1 SNILHQ
7 VLPFHNIFCNLT
19 EEDYNFSN
27 PVSEAEQDI
36 TEAVIE
42 LYTAKIQHQKT
53 SLTLQRA
60 QVACTISEKVVKEDK
75 QTETIKETVNHTLL
89 LCSQILKLQ
98 EECNKLRSQVREV
111 RKERLILK
119 KDSLMNVEEIRK
131 VSKMKEEKVQSMESE
146 VLKRGQEY
154 LEKYLHMAALTG
166 NVFQGLILGSNV
178 NWATDPH
185 LREII
190 LQLEKN
196 F

>member
-53 SLTLQRA
+53 SLTLQR
-60 QVACTISEKVVKEDK
+60 
-75 QTETIKETVNHTLL
+75 TIKETVNHTLL